1 MIHEVI
7 RKLKEAGVAY
17 FKDSQN
23 AVVSTEGAATTV
35 ICGKKKEV
43 WDYWTRSQNHAS

>member
-1 MIHEVI
+1 MVLEVI
-7 RKLKEAGVAY
+7 KKLKEAGMAY

-23 AVVSTEGAATTV
+23 AVVSTDGAATTI

-43 WDYWTRSQNHAS
+43 WDY